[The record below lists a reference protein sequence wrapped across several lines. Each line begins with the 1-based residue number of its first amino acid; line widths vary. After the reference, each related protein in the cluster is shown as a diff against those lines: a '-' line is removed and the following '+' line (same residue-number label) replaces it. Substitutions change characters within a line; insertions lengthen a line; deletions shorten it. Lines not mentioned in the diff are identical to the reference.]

1 MANMTYQKALVAL
14 LWPVLTLFL
23 ALPANAFDIQEVT
36 SPGGI
41 KAYLVESHAI
51 PLISMEFA
59 FDGGGNLDQS
69 GKEGT
74 AQFLTG
80 LMDEGAD
87 DMTGEQWRRAR
98 DHISMKLQFDLGS
111 DNFYGSFSTLSQNA
125 DEAFQLL
132 RKTITHPRLESEP
145 VERMR
150 AYFMQNAEATD
161 RDQNSI
167 AGMAWMNLA
176 FPGHAYSRRIGGT
189 QQSLASI
196 TRDDIAKFHATVF
209 SRNRLKIA
217 VTGDIDAKT
226 LGATLDRVFI
236 ALPDTPVPHPASNVV
251 VAEGPV
257 TKLIDYEGPQT
268 IFIFGG
274 KGTRDDD
281 PDDFANFVLCQILGG
296 QASFA
301 LLSQEVR
308 EKRGLTYGISYTAS
322 SMPLAGLNYGGF
334 STANAN
340 AGAALKLVKETLAA
354 MAKTGPTD
362 EQLRLA
368 KSYLVGGYALRFDS
382 NSAISGYLLSLQ
394 LRDRPKDFAN
404 TRNDRINAV
413 SRNQVIEAA
422 KKYLAPDKM
431 IVVAVGKPE
440 GLN

>member
-1 MANMTYQKALVAL
+1 MANVTFQKMLWAL
-14 LWPVLTLFL
+14 LGPLL
-23 ALPANAFDIQEVT
+23 ALFMALPVFAFDIQEVT

-51 PLISMEFA
+51 PLISMEFS
-59 FDGGGNLDQS
+59 FDGGANLDPP

-98 DHISMKLQFDLGS
+98 DHISMKLQFDVGS
-111 DNFYGSFSTLSQNA
+111 ENFYGSVSTLSQNA
-125 DEAFQLL
+125 DEAFELV
-132 RKTITHPRLESEP
+132 RKTITHPRLETEP

-161 RDQNSI
+161 HDQNSI

-176 FPGHAYSRRIGGT
+176 FPGHAYSRRIGGS
-189 QQSLASI
+189 QQSLATI
-196 TRDDIAKFHATVF
+196 TREDILKFHTTVF
-209 SRNRLKIA
+209 SRNGLKVA

-226 LGATLDRVFI
+226 LGVALDRMFI
-236 ALPDTPVPHPASNVV
+236 ALPDTPVPHPSEAVT
-251 VAEGPV
+251 VADGPV
-257 TKLIDYEGPQT
+257 TKLINYDGPQT

-274 KGTRDDD
+274 KGTRDEDA
-281 PDDFANFVLCQILGG
+281 DDFANFVLCQILGG

-322 SMPLAGLNYGGF
+322 SMRHAGLNYGGF
-334 STANAN
+334 STANGN
-340 AGAALKLVKETLAA
+340 AGAALKLVKETLST
-354 MAKTGPTD
+354 MAKTGPTE

-368 KSYLVGGYALRFDS
+368 KSYLTGGYALRFDS
-382 NSAISGYLLSLQ
+382 NSAIANYLLGLQ
-394 LRDRPKDFAN
+394 VRGKPKDFAN
-404 TRNDRINAV
+404 TRNDKINAV
-413 SRNQVIEAA
+413 TRDQVMAAA
-422 KKYLAPDKM
+422 KKYLEPDKM
-431 IVVAVGKPE
+431 IIVAVGKPE